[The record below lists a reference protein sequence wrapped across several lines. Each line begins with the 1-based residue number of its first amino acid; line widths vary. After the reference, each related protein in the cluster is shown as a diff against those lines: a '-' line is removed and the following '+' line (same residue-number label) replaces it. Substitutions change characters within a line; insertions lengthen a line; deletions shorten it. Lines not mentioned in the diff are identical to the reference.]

1 MCLPIYDVQKI
12 NRRERRYGLSRCQ
25 GHRTRLPKRFP
36 KTPKLTV
43 VHLKSIW
50 QFGNYF
56 TQHRSIV

>member
-1 MCLPIYDVQKI
+1 MTCKKSIVE
-12 NRRERRYGLSRCQ
+12 NGLS
-25 GHRTRLPKRFP
+25 TRLPKRFP

-56 TQHRSIV
+56 TQHKSIV